1 MAESAVVT
9 DRLLVVAFGEW
20 AAHAATLLARG
31 APDPVTLV
39 LDGDVRDAVADDGP
53 APRLAVLVL
62 SALEPDGGCARHAR
76 DARTAL
82 EEQCVTHLTVQR
94 DGPSIWVGPTVVP
107 MRPGC
112 SRCWQARRRQH
123 AGVLLGR
130 PTGGGREATGR
141 VSAPADTDSVRL
153 AARAARAVARRVLES
168 PEEEAGV
175 IRRFGP
181 PDAAPTVGRVIA
193 VSGCARCDPPL
204 PRPAGWSL
212 RPGVTAGV
220 QTTNLRKEVNT

>member
-1 MAESAVVT
+1 ME
-9 DRLLVVAFGEW
+9 
-20 AAHAATLLARG
+20 AAPRHAAEQAR
-31 APDPVTLV
+31 A
-39 LDGDVRDAVADDGP
+39 
-53 APRLAVLVL
+53 
-62 SALEPDGGCARHAR
+62 
-76 DARTAL
+76 AL
-82 EEQCVTHLTVQR
+82 EEQLVTHLTVQR

-112 SRCWQARRRQH
+112 SRCWQARSRQH

-130 PTGGGREATGR
+130 PTGGGREA
-141 VSAPADTDSVRL
+141 TDSVRL

-181 PDAAPTVGRVIA
+181 PDAVPTVGRVIA

-212 RPGVTAGV
+212 RPRVASGAP
-220 QTTNLRKEVNT
+220 TTSLRKEVNT